1 MRPLNFLIGGVD
13 MDVANEILDAIEIIV
28 DKKIREQATQI
39 YSGICKNVNGDSCV
53 MFINGKNNTV
63 QFYGSTPIVGAIYK
77 VFVPYGN
84 MSSAFAITGIVAKSD
99 DEDDKKDLY
108 YSNPNLLDNWYFG
121 NPVNQR
127 GQTSYSVNGYTIDR
141 WYTAHNKSYGTLIVD
156 QTAGCVTIS
165 HDDDGGFVDF
175 IQNLENP
182 ATEIVTLSVLMLSG
196 NLYSATGTLG
206 SILLN
211 TDEIFIRSD
220 EPNKVIL
227 RCKTGKTISMIAAK
241 LELGSQ
247 QTLAHQ
253 ENGVWQL
260 NETPDYGEQLAMC
273 QRYFQTFATE
283 SLRPTNA
290 LDFRPVMRA
299 TPALSTITVGGKTLY
314 TASADL

>member
-1 MRPLNFLIGGVD
+1 

-127 GQTSYSVNGYTIDR
+127 GQTERTGSQSGYFIDR
-141 WYTAHNKSYGTLIVD
+141 WKFGSYD
-156 QTAGCVTIS
+156 QTVTVTESGLHWSTAEGIWCTQVLENFDELIGRTLTLSAIIDGVLYSVTGVLTESGKLSMKPVGNLFVELTHDEKGFRFVTYNNPTPTVTI
-165 HDDDGGFVDF
+165 
-175 IQNLENP
+175 L
-182 ATEIVTLSVLMLSG
+182 
-196 NLYSATGTLG
+196 
-206 SILLN
+206 
-211 TDEIFIRSD
+211 
-220 EPNKVIL
+220 
-227 RCKTGKTISMIAAK
+227 AAK

-253 ENGVWQL
+253 DENGVWQL
-260 NETPDYGEQLAMC
+260 NEIPDYGEQLARC

-299 TPALSTITVGGKTLY
+299 TPALSAITVGGKTLY